1 MDNGEHVQSIV
12 EVDLN
17 PEVVHVAILFQKMKG
32 AIVLDLILKKEGA
45 ILIYVLVSVLAMNT
59 KFHVYH

>member
-17 PEVVHVAILFQKMKG
+17 PEVVHVAILFQKMEEV
-32 AIVLDLILKKEGA
+32 IVLDLIPKKEGA
-45 ILIYVLVSVLAMNT
+45 IHIHVLVSKFATNT
-59 KFHVYH
+59 KLLV